1 MLLGQQLVENQN
13 LSSLNVFELYFAR
26 THTHLHLDVHKSVH
40 QRRKQISIKGNLNV
54 TLTTINNRHSKCVF
68 LSIHIDTFKSWEL
81 HIRKRPKM
89 FSSLFLLKGPSLPCC
104 FESLLNCLRLAPYT
118 SNRWARVKWSLDEGS
133 ALSDPVMKEL
143 WFRRLHITHRPQ
155 IQVGN
160 TTCWTTI

>member
-1 MLLGQQLVENQN
+1 
-13 LSSLNVFELYFAR
+13 
-26 THTHLHLDVHKSVH
+26 
-40 QRRKQISIKGNLNV
+40 
-54 TLTTINNRHSKCVF
+54 
-68 LSIHIDTFKSWEL
+68 
-81 HIRKRPKM
+81 
-89 FSSLFLLKGPSLPCC
+89 LKGPSLPCC

-133 ALSDPVMKEL
+133 ALSDRVMKEL